1 MWSIDNITLIYNAE
15 SLLYFC
21 LTKIRIIRQCII
33 SLYTVLD
40 IKQGSVKAF
49 EATYSLYKDK
59 LYFWLLGKMKS
70 EYWAQEIL
78 QQTFVKCWTNRD
90 SLSETLDI
98 DTQLFRIARS
108 LMIDQLRKL
117 ANECKLLANA
127 PKTTSQSSPHQQY
140 DALESLQQIDEVVN
154 NLPEVSKKVFRL
166 SRESGLTYNEIAKE
180 LSISPK
186 TVEYH
191 ISRILSQ
198 LRKTVLLLAFFFH

>member
-1 MWSIDNITLIYNAE
+1 M
-15 SLLYFC
+15 
-21 LTKIRIIRQCII
+21 
-33 SLYTVLD
+33 YTILD
-40 IKQGSVKAF
+40 IKKGSVKAF

-59 LYFWLLGKMKS
+59 LYFWLLGKMRS

-78 QQTFVKCWTNRD
+78 QQTFVKCWINRD
-90 SLSETLDI
+90 NLSETLDI

-117 ANECKLLANA
+117 ANERKLLANV
-127 PKTTSQSSPHQQY
+127 PETFNLSSPHQEY

-154 NLPEVSKKVFRL
+154 KLPEVSKQVFRL
-166 SRESGLTYNEIAKE
+166 SRESGFTYNEIAKE

-191 ISRILSQ
+191 ISRILNQ
-198 LRKTVLLLAFFFH
+198 LRKIVLLLAFFFH